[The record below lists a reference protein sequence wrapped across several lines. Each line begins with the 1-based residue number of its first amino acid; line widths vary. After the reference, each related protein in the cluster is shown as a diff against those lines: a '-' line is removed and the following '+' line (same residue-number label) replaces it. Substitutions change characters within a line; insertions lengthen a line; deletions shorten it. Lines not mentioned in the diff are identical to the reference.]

1 MGEPSRRARLR
12 PRELVVYTRARCGVC
27 RMAEARVHREIRLTL
42 PWRRPSVRLVDVDA
56 DPDGEGS
63 RRAVRRARPGRR
75 PRRRRAER
83 AGARPRGRAP
93 RAGAGDEACDD
104 GGRAVTERAIPPAT
118 VARLPAYRRVLMDA
132 ADAGQRTIASGAIA
146 EAVGVHPDQVRKD
159 LSHLATRGT
168 RGVGYDVR
176 ALIAETSAILGL
188 DEERTV
194 VLVGV
199 GNLGRALAA
208 YEGFAPQGF
217 RLVAVLDVD
226 DAVIGS
232 GGRRPARRAPRH
244 AAGHRSSRAGRDGRR
259 RRAGPAAQ
267 AVVDAMVAAGL
278 RTVLNFAPVH
288 VRVPSDVAVRRVD
301 LSTELQMLSF
311 LRSRMRRD
319 G

>member
-1 MGEPSRRARLR
+1 MTQRVMTAR
-12 PRELVVYTRARCGVC
+12 G
-27 RMAEARVHREIRLTL
+27 EARV
-42 PWRRPSVRLVDVDA
+42 
-56 DPDGEGS
+56 
-63 RRAVRRARPGRR
+63 
-75 PRRRRAER
+75 
-83 AGARPRGRAP
+83 
-93 RAGAGDEACDD
+93 
-104 GGRAVTERAIPPAT
+104 IPPAT

-176 ALIAETSAILGL
+176 ALIAETSSILGL

-232 GGRRPARRAPRH
+232 EVGGLRVGHLNMLPQVARREQVEMGVAVRMACLEALIGGRRNALV
-244 AAGHRSSRAGRDGRR
+244 G
-259 RRAGPAAQ
+259 
-267 AVVDAMVAAGL
+267 AVA
-278 RTVLNFAPVH
+278 
-288 VRVPSDVAVRRVD
+288 
-301 LSTELQMLSF
+301 
-311 LRSRMRRD
+311 
-319 G
+319 